1 MPSQPKPRLKQF
13 GPLSYG
19 GGVGAIV
26 FFGFS
31 LTPSLL
37 PRSPLLQGLVSGVS
51 IAVGYGVGALLFWIG
66 CKAFSWRPTER
77 GAHIAWIALIVAGVG
92 TTRRGSS

>member
-1 MPSQPKPRLKQF
+1 MPSQRKPRIRQL

-19 GGVGAIV
+19 GVVGGLV

-37 PRSPLLQGLVSGVS
+37 PRSPLLQGLVSGVP
-51 IAVGYGVGALLFWIG
+51 IAAGYGVGALRFWAG
-66 CKAFSWRPTER
+66 CMAFRWRPTER
-77 GAHIAWIALIVAGVG
+77 GARIAWIALVAAG
-92 TTRRGSS
+92 